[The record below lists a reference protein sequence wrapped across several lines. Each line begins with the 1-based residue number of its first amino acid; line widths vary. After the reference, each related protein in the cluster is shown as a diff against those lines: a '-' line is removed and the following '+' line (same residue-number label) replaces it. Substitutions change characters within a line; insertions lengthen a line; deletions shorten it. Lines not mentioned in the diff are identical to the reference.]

1 MNTAPEKPAFTFNM
15 FGTTTQQR
23 QFLQVF
29 EGFEAEWESQ
39 GFKALDSKEAAQ
51 RLSGHPTYPL
61 EWKKEGPTASAFYTH
76 FLQLVEFLRE
86 PATTAAIEAA
96 LGGFLHAALHRCSKF
111 FAHPEKGPTMQFP
124 IPFCPSMWFEQSEIL
139 VTVFAEIQSP
149 EEFKVAELLIPEGFR
164 RAAQWVEHHGITHPY
179 ITYFIQDGR
188 LDSRPTLSEHPPT
201 KPE

>member
-1 MNTAPEKPAFTFNM
+1 MSTAAGKPAFTFNM

-23 QFLQVF
+23 RFLEAF

-51 RLSGHPTYPL
+51 RLSGLPPYPL

-76 FLQLVEFLRE
+76 FLQLIEFLKE
-86 PATTAAIEAA
+86 PATTATIEVA
-96 LGGFLHAALHRCSKF
+96 LGGFLHAALHRFSKF
-111 FAHPEKGPTMQFP
+111 FGHPEKGPTMQFP
-124 IPFCPSMWFEQSEIL
+124 ITFCPSMWFEQSEVL
-139 VTVFAEIQSP
+139 VTVVAEIQSP
-149 EEFKVAELLIPEGFR
+149 EEFKLAELLIPGGFR
-164 RAAQWVEHHGITHPY
+164 RAAQWVERHGITHPY

-188 LDSRPTLSEHPPT
+188 LDNRPTLSEHPPT